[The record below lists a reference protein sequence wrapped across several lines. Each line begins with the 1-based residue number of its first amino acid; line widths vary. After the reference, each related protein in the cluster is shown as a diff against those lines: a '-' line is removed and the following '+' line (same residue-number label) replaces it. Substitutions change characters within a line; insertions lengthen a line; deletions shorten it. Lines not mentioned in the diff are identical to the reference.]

1 MSSGL
6 SVALPLT
13 MSEVFG
19 AYNLNT
25 NFFDLAQQ
33 NLKMLMLTAP
43 GEKMMDPNFGVGLKT
58 YLFEMNAE
66 DTYDRITEKILEQ
79 VQIYLPFI
87 EINDIKY
94 SIPENNPDL
103 FPHNLSVG
111 ITFTII
117 PLQLLSNLQIN
128 VEPN

>member
-13 MSEVFG
+13 LSDVFG

-33 NLKMLMLTAP
+33 NLKMLLLTAP

-79 VQIYLPFI
+79 VKIYLPFI
-87 EINDIKY
+87 KIDDIKY
-94 SIPENNPDL
+94 GIPENNPAL
-103 FPHNLSVG
+103 FPYNLSVG

-128 VEPN
+128 LVPN

>member
-13 MSEVFG
+13 LSDVFG

-33 NLKMLMLTAP
+33 NLKMLLLTAP

-58 YLFEMNAE
+58 YLFEMNVE

-79 VQIYLPFI
+79 VKIYLPFI

-94 SIPENNPDL
+94 GIPENNPTL
-103 FPHNLSVG
+103 FPYNLSVR